1 MRVSL
6 DRAVFEGDLDVFA
19 DKPELQGY
27 QLSNAAPDSEARSK
41 SLSRE

>member
-1 MRVSL
+1 MRASK
-6 DRAVFEGDLDVFA
+6 DKTVFEGDLDVFT

-27 QLSNAAPDSEARSK
+27 QLSNAAPDHEARSK

>member
-6 DRAVFEGDLDVFA
+6 DREVFEGDLDVFA

-27 QLSNAAPDSEARSK
+27 QLHPNLEFGFPDC
-41 SLSRE
+41 